1 MILDGKQIKQ
11 ISCFAKSVQS
21 ETIDL
26 IKNIDKGKHV
36 LEMIFLGEDPKIE
49 LIYLQI
55 KKLSLVC
62 TWELKNQQ
70 F

>member
-1 MILDGKQIKQ
+1 MYELILDGKQIKQ

-26 IKNIDKGKHV
+26 IKI
-36 LEMIFLGEDPKIE
+36 
-49 LIYLQI
+49 LI
-55 KKLSLVC
+55 KASM
-62 TWELKNQQ
+62 